1 MANLDELPKD
11 LPVFQAAGMA
21 LLKGLT
27 LIVKNGVVGEVHYS
41 IFPIDSDPAWVI
53 DRLKTQ

>member
-11 LPVFQAAGMA
+11 LPVFQAVGMA

-27 LIVKNGVVGEVHYS
+27 LIVKNGVVGAVHYP
-41 IFPIDSDPAWVI
+41 IFPSDSDPDWVI
-53 DRLKTQ
+53 DRLKNQ

>member
-11 LPVFQAAGMA
+11 LPVFQAAGMP

-27 LIVKNGVVGEVHYS
+27 LIVKNGVAGAVHYP

>member
-27 LIVKNGVVGEVHYS
+27 LIVKNGVVGAVHYP
-41 IFPIDSDPAWVI
+41 IILIDSDPAWVI

>member
-11 LPVFQAAGMA
+11 LPVLQAAGMA

-27 LIVKNGVVGEVHYS
+27 LIVKNGVVGAVHYP
-41 IFPIDSDPAWVI
+41 IFLIDSVPAWVI